1 MTKKTELRLR
11 KNCFNFRRKQEKKV
25 PRGINLIDEEI
36 MDISQDEKRGEEDG
50 DSDHRWDRGLR
61 SLYAN

>member
-1 MTKKTELRLR
+1 
-11 KNCFNFRRKQEKKV
+11 
-25 PRGINLIDEEI
+25 